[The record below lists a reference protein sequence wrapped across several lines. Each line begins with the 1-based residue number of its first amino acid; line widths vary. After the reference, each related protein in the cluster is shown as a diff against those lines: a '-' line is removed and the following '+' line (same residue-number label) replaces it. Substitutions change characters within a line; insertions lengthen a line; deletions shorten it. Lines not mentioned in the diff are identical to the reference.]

1 MMKDFGVDK
10 SCVVYADS
18 TAALAIAKRK
28 GAGKIR
34 HINISCLW
42 IQEHADSKQLEM
54 RKVLGT
60 ENPADMMTKHLA
72 RQPLDKCMLQLNQ
85 HRATGRAKTG
95 LQVQGTGGTKAKPTG
110 SPGAPVGGAKGREK
124 SEELLRSVR
133 FQPATIIEVPSW
145 KDLTGGMNYCPQGSH
160 HRTLYVGANNRE
172 YLKAR
177 GPSRGHSHLGV
188 DPGRPAGGGK
198 SLAPVRRQESGTRLS
213 SLQVCT
219 VGPSQAPGR
228 PVADEQPDQAT
239 LFQDGGQGHK
249 RRGAENISVR

>member
-1 MMKDFGVDK
+1 MRDFGVEK

-42 IQEHADSKQLEM
+42 IQERADSKQLEM

-95 LQVQGTGGTKAKPTG
+95 LQVQGTGGTKAEPTG
-110 SPGAPVGGAKGREK
+110 SPGAPVGGAEGRE
-124 SEELLRSVR
+124 
-133 FQPATIIEVPSW
+133 QPAAQSPS
-145 KDLTGGMNYCPQGSH
+145 K
-160 HRTLYVGANNRE
+160 
-172 YLKAR
+172 
-177 GPSRGHSHLGV
+177 GP
-188 DPGRPAGGGK
+188 
-198 SLAPVRRQESGTRLS
+198 SGTRLS
-213 SLQVCT
+213 SLRVCMA
-219 VGPSQAPGR
+219 GPSQAPCS
-228 PVADEQPDQAT
+228 PVADEQPDQAVI
-239 LFQDGGQGHK
+239 FQGGRQGHK
-249 RRGAENISVR
+249 RRGAENISVRESTCPSIGWPGRKGYIEG